1 MARVVRAGPGAHC
14 AAYAATRC
22 SFAFAFALMW
32 SGMLQLLLP
41 AACAICRAPHEPRS
55 DGIVCG
61 SCLARIVPLALP
73 LCPRCGHPRYSLAV
87 PLAQEAPTS
96 GSGPKREAPCA
107 WCPHLHPVIRAVRSV
122 TRMDDG
128 SGPALVHALKYQG
141 WRGVAVA
148 MGRRMARLSWPDDV
162 LSERAALVP
171 IPLSRNRLRERGY
184 NQAQCLAD
192 AMAPLWRCPVW
203 SDVLVRM
210 RDTQSQ
216 VRLTPSERAV
226 NVSRAFAVPQGR
238 QAQLRGAHLVLV
250 DDVVTT
256 AATLNAAAE
265 ALVAGGARIVSAV
278 TFGRAPDPGDR
289 TAS

>member
-1 MARVVRAGPGAHC
+1 MLA
-14 AAYAATRC
+14 
-22 SFAFAFALMW
+22 
-32 SGMLQLLLP
+32 GMLQLLLP

-61 SCLARIVPLALP
+61 SCLARIVPLTLP
-73 LCPRCGHPRYSLAV
+73 VCPRCGHPRYSLAV
-87 PLAQEAPTS
+87 PLAQEAPTDIAPT
-96 GSGPKREAPCA
+96 GNVPTGTSGPKRAAPCA
-107 WCPHLHPVIRAVRSV
+107 WCPHLHPTIRAVRSV

-162 LSERAALVP
+162 RSERAALVP
-171 IPLSRNRLRERGY
+171 IPLSRSRLRERGY

-192 AMAPLWRCPVW
+192 VIAPLWRCPVW
-203 SDVLVRM
+203 ADVLVRM

-265 ALVAGGARIVSAV
+265 ALLAGGARIVSAV

>member
-1 MARVVRAGPGAHC
+1 MLAG
-14 AAYAATRC
+14 
-22 SFAFAFALMW
+22 L
-32 SGMLQLLLP
+32 LQLLLP

-61 SCLARIVPLALP
+61 SCLSRIVPLALP
-73 LCPRCGHPRYSLAV
+73 LCARCGHPRYSLAV
-87 PLAQEAPTS
+87 PLAQEAPS
-96 GSGPKREAPCA
+96 GIAPSGIAPSGIAPSGMSGPKRAAPCA
-107 WCPHLHPVIRAVRSV
+107 WCPHLHPAIRAVRSV

-171 IPLSRNRLRERGY
+171 IPLSRTRLRERGY

-192 AMAPLWRCPVW
+192 AIAPMWHCPVW

-238 QAQLRGAHLVLV
+238 LAQLRGAHLVLV

>member
-1 MARVVRAGPGAHC
+1 MR
-14 AAYAATRC
+14 
-22 SFAFAFALMW
+22 
-32 SGMLQLLLP
+32 SGLLQLLLP
-41 AACAICRAPHEPRS
+41 AACAVCRAPHEPGP

-61 SCLARIVPLALP
+61 SCCARIVPLTLP
-73 LCPRCGHPRYSLAV
+73 LCVRCGHPRYSLAV
-87 PLAQEAPTS
+87 PLAQEGPAGAGPTGTS
-96 GSGPKREAPCA
+96 APKREAPCA
-107 WCPHLHPVIRAVRSV
+107 WCPHLHPAIRAVRSV

-141 WRGVAVA
+141 WRAVAVA
-148 MGRRMARLSWPDDV
+148 MGRRMARVSWPEDV

-171 IPLSRNRLRERGY
+171 IPLSRTRLRERGY

-192 AMAPLWRCPVW
+192 AISPQWRCPVW
-203 SDVLVRM
+203 SDVLVR
-210 RDTQSQ
+210 RRETQSQ

>member
-1 MARVVRAGPGAHC
+1 MHSGTGLSGPL
-14 AAYAATRC
+14 
-22 SFAFAFALMW
+22 F
-32 SGMLQLLLP
+32 SGLRQLLLP
-41 AACAICRAPHEPRS
+41 AACAICRAPHEPTQ

-61 SCLARIVPLALP
+61 ACLARVVPLTLP
-73 LCPRCGHPRYSLAV
+73 QCLRCGHPRYSLSV
-87 PLAQEAPTS
+87 PLAQEAPRS
-96 GSGPKREAPCA
+96 QGVPRNAPCA
-107 WCPHLHPVIRAVRSV
+107 WCPQLHPAVRAVRSV

-141 WRGVAVA
+141 WRAVAVA
-148 MGRRMARLSWPDDV
+148 MGRRMARLSWPEDV
-162 LSERAALVP
+162 VSERAALVP
-171 IPLSRNRLRERGY
+171 VPLSDTRLRERGY
-184 NQAQCLAD
+184 NQAQCLAEVLS
-192 AMAPLWRCPVW
+192 PLCQCPLW
-203 SDVLVRM
+203 SDVLVRT
-210 RDTQSQ
+210 RDTRSQ

-226 NVSRAFAVPQGR
+226 NVSRAFAVPHGR

-289 TAS
+289 ASS

>member
-1 MARVVRAGPGAHC
+1 MLTGALGSGPLFAGL
-14 AAYAATRC
+14 R
-22 SFAFAFALMW
+22 
-32 SGMLQLLLP
+32 QLLLP
-41 AACAICRAPHEPRS
+41 AACAICRAPHEPGQ

-61 SCLARIVPLALP
+61 GCLARIVPLTLP
-73 LCPRCGHPRYSLAV
+73 LCARCGHPRYSLSV
-87 PLAQEAPTS
+87 PLAQEAPHSKVALHAHAVSRDRT
-96 GSGPKREAPCA
+96 RDAPCA
-107 WCPHLHPVIRAVRSV
+107 WCPQLYPAIRAVRSV

-141 WRGVAVA
+141 WRAVAVA
-148 MGRRMARLSWPDDV
+148 MGRRMARLSWPEDV
-162 LSERAALVP
+162 VQERTALVP
-171 IPLSRNRLRERGY
+171 VPLSRTRQRERGY
-184 NQAQCLAD
+184 NQAQCLAE
-192 AMAPLWRCPVW
+192 ALSPHWQCPVW
-203 SDVLVRM
+203 SDVLERT
-210 RDTQSQ
+210 RDTRSQ

-238 QAQLRGAHLVLV
+238 QTKLRGAHLVLV

-289 TAS
+289 ASS

>member
-1 MARVVRAGPGAHC
+1 MMLAG
-14 AAYAATRC
+14 
-22 SFAFAFALMW
+22 L
-32 SGMLQLLLP
+32 LQLLLP
-41 AACAICRAPHEPRS
+41 AACAVCRAPHEPS
-55 DGIVCG
+55 QDGIVCG
-61 SCLARIVPLALP
+61 SCLSRLIPLTLP
-73 LCPRCGHPRYSLAV
+73 LCPRCGHPRYSLSV
-87 PLAQEAPTS
+87 PLAPVAPSPAAREAPPS
-96 GSGPKREAPCA
+96 DRAPVAREAPCA
-107 WCPHLHPVIRAVRSV
+107 WCPHLHPAMRAVRSV

-148 MGRRMARLSWPDDV
+148 MGRRMARVPWPDDV
-162 LSERAALVP
+162 LSERTALVP
-171 IPLSRNRLRERGY
+171 IPLSRTRLRERGY
-184 NQAQCLAD
+184 NQAQCLAEVLS
-192 AMAPLWRCPVW
+192 PLWHCPVW

-210 RDTQSQ
+210 RDTRSQ

-226 NVSRAFAVPQGR
+226 NVSRAFAVPAGR

-289 TAS
+289 ASS

>member
-1 MARVVRAGPGAHC
+1 MLTG
-14 AAYAATRC
+14 
-22 SFAFAFALMW
+22 L
-32 SGMLQLLLP
+32 LQLLLP
-41 AACAICRAPHEPRS
+41 AACAICRAPHEPS
-55 DGIVCG
+55 LDGIVCG

-73 LCPRCGHPRYSLAV
+73 LCARCGHPRYSLAV
-87 PLAQEAPTS
+87 PLAQEALPGMLPSGMLPSRPTVA
-96 GSGPKREAPCA
+96 KREAPCA
-107 WCPHLHPVIRAVRSV
+107 WCPHLHPTIRAVRSV

-148 MGRRMARLSWPDDV
+148 MGRRMARLSWPEDV

-171 IPLSRNRLRERGY
+171 IPLSRTRLRERGY

-192 AMAPLWRCPVW
+192 AIAPLWHCPVW

-226 NVSRAFAVPQGR
+226 NVSRAFAVPQAR

>member
-1 MARVVRAGPGAHC
+1 
-14 AAYAATRC
+14 
-22 SFAFAFALMW
+22 
-32 SGMLQLLLP
+32 
-41 AACAICRAPHEPRS
+41 
-55 DGIVCG
+55 
-61 SCLARIVPLALP
+61 
-73 LCPRCGHPRYSLAV
+73 
-87 PLAQEAPTS
+87 
-96 GSGPKREAPCA
+96 
-107 WCPHLHPVIRAVRSV
+107 
-122 TRMDDG
+122 MDDG

-148 MGRRMARLSWPDDV
+148 MGRRMARVPWPEDV
-162 LSERAALVP
+162 LSERTALVP
-171 IPLSRNRLRERGY
+171 IPLSRTRLRERGY
-184 NQAQCLAD
+184 NQAQCLAEVLS
-192 AMAPLWRCPVW
+192 PLWHCPVW

-210 RDTQSQ
+210 RDTRSQ

-226 NVSRAFAVPQGR
+226 NVSRAFAVPAGR

-289 TAS
+289 ASS